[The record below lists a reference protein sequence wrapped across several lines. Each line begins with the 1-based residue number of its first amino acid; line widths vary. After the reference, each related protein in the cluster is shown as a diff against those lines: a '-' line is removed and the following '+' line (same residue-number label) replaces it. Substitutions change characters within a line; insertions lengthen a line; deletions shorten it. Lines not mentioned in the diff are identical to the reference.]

1 MTKSLVYLVACLDAI
16 AGVSAFF
23 RMECRG
29 RLAMARLDPLVDF
42 GEIGSHVHAIHGSS
56 GFSESAGFGELR
68 GGDCTSCAAKED
80 MSAYWTPSMYFMHE
94 DGTFEA
100 VDQVGGMLSYYL
112 FRDPKNN
119 VKAFPE
125 GFKMIAGSNYKR
137 NYPLG
142 NPDQP
147 DPPQSNWA
155 ALGQTKQE
163 DLESRAV
170 GFNCLDYSKAPEAS
184 LFRHFMPTKDYLD
197 NNCPDGIRLE
207 LAFPS
212 CWNGKDV
219 DSEDHKSHMAYPD
232 LVQDGNCPE
241 GFDTRLVTLF
251 YEIIWNTNAFKG
263 KPGKFVVSNGDPTG
277 FGFHGDFM
285 TGWQPDFLQDVIG
298 NCTNPSGEVSDCH
311 LLTLQTES
319 EQNKCKINPPMAIAK
334 ENVVGGALNKVLNA
348 LPGNVPVQAGPE
360 SATPY
365 KGGAGGF
372 FTSLFGGGKPTK
384 TADSSFSQ
392 PTLTYQPGTSS
403 SYPGGGIFLESTTP
417 PAAAAPA
424 PSSAAPS
431 SSAVPA
437 PAPAPA
443 KPFKEALAA
452 PAAGTTSS
460 VPSPAPTPATTPAPS
475 SDPNVSYEAVSTQT
489 VTNGGQVQ
497 EIVWE
502 EAVKYVT
509 EDVVTTTTVY
519 SGIAGR
525 SEHHRSHL
533 RRHGH
538 GVHRA

>member
-1 MTKSLVYLVACLDAI
+1 MTKSLVLLVACLDAI

-29 RLAMARLDPLVDF
+29 RLAMARLDPLVDY
-42 GEIGSHVHAIHGSS
+42 GIAGSHVHAIHGSS
-56 GFSESAGFGELR
+56 GFSESSGYSELR
-68 GGDCTSCAAKED
+68 GGSCTSCAAKED
-80 MSAYWTPSMYFMHE
+80 MSAYWTPSMYFMHD

-125 GFKMIAGSNYKR
+125 GFQMIAGTNLR
-137 NYPLG
+137 RDYPLG

-147 DPPQSNWA
+147 DPPQSNWKMM
-155 ALGQTKQE
+155 GQTNQA
-163 DLESRAV
+163 DLQQRAV

-197 NNCPDGIRLE
+197 TNCPDGIRLE

-219 DSEDHKSHMAYPD
+219 DSEDHQSHMAYPD

-251 YEIIWNTNAFKG
+251 YEIIWATNAFKG
-263 KPGKFVVSNGDPTG
+263 QPGKFVVSNGDPTG
-277 FGFHGDFM
+277 FGFHGDFI

-311 LLTLQTES
+311 LLTLQSEQ
-319 EQNKCKINPPMAIAK
+319 EQNKCKIKPPGSIAK
-334 ENVVGGALNKVLNA
+334 ENVFGAAIDKVLNA
-348 LPGNVPVQAGPE
+348 LPGNVPIQAGPE

-365 KGGAGGF
+365 KDGGAGGF
-372 FTSLFGGGKPTK
+372 FTSLFGGGKPSK
-384 TADSSFSQ
+384 TPSTSFSA

-403 SYPGGGIFLESTTP
+403 SYPGGGIFLEATST
-417 PAAAAPA
+417 PAAAAPI
-424 PSSAAPS
+424 PAAPS
-431 SSAVPA
+431 SSEA
-437 PAPAPA
+437 PAPAPVQ
-443 KPFKEALAA
+443 PTFKQALAA
-452 PAAGTTSS
+452 PAPDTTTP
-460 VPSPAPTPATTPAPS
+460 VPSPATTPAPVVS

-489 VTNGGQVQ
+489 ITNGGQVQ
-497 EIVWE
+497 EVVWE

-519 SGIAGR
+519 SGVAGR
-525 SEHHRSHL
+525 SERRSSHM

-538 GVHRA
+538 GGHRA

>member
-1 MTKSLVYLVACLDAI
+1 MTKSLVLLVACLDAI

-29 RLAMARLDPLVDF
+29 RLAMARLDPLVDT

-56 GFSESAGFGELR
+56 GFSETSGFGELR

-80 MSAYWTPSMYFMHE
+80 MSAYWTPSMYFMND

-100 VDQVGGMLSYYL
+100 VEQVGGMLSYYL

-125 GFKMIAGSNYKR
+125 GFQMIAGSNYRR

-142 NPDQP
+142 NPAQP
-147 DPPQSNWA
+147 DPPQSNWK
-155 ALGQTKQE
+155 ALGQTTQE
-163 DLESRAV
+163 ALEQRAV

-197 NNCPDGIRLE
+197 ANCPDGIRLE

-212 CWNGKDV
+212 CWNGQDV
-219 DSEDHKSHMAYPD
+219 DSKDHKSHMAYPD

-241 GFDTRLVTLF
+241 GFETRLVTLF
-251 YEIIWNTNAFKG
+251 YEVIWATNAFKG

-277 FGFHGDFM
+277 FGFHGDFIN
-285 TGWQPDFLQDVIG
+285 GWKSDFLQDVIG

-311 LLTLQTES
+311 LLTLQS
-319 EQNKCKINPPMAIAK
+319 EQEQNQCKIKPPMAIAK
-334 ENVVGGALNKVLNA
+334 ENVLGGAVGNVLKA
-348 LPGNVPVQAGPE
+348 LPGNVPIQAGPE

-372 FTSLFGGGKPTK
+372 FTSLFGGGKPDK
-384 TADSSFSQ
+384 TASSTFSA

-403 SYPGGGIFLESTTP
+403 SYPGGGIFLEETSTPSAT
-417 PAAAAPA
+417 
-424 PSSAAPS
+424 PSS
-431 SSAVPA
+431 A
-437 PAPAPA
+437 PAPAPVQ
-443 KPFKEALAA
+443 PTFKEALAA
-452 PAAGTTSS
+452 PAPGTTSS
-460 VPSPAPTPATTPAPS
+460 VPSPAPAPATTPAPAVS

-497 EIVWE
+497 EVVWE

-538 GVHRA
+538 GSHRA